1 MRPGREAP
9 DNTAPGLA
17 VWAASCA
24 SMRPGRE
31 APDNVFVLP
40 HGHLQALASM
50 RPGREAP
57 DNQAIAV
64 PAASICPGF
73 NEAGARSPG

>member
-9 DNTAPGLA
+9 DNGSLNALTYHYMK
-17 VWAASCA
+17 A

-31 APDNVFVLP
+31 APDNIKVEINKLKGVT
-40 HGHLQALASM
+40 ASM

-57 DNQAIAV
+57 DN
-64 PAASICPGF
+64 PATGTSFARLSRRF